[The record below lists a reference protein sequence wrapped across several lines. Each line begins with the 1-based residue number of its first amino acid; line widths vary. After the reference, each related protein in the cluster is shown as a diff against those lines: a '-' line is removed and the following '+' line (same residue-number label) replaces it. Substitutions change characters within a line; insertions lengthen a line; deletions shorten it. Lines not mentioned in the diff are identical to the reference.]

1 MQSRVQGLI
10 TEPPKHEGR
19 LVEWGPFI
27 VLSPLREAYEITNS
41 VSRTRKSAVAQITNT
56 IPARIRLAA
65 CGDEAAFTRERSTL
79 SCAIS
84 ALSISS
90 PHGGGTCLS
99 LLVESFIA
107 QVGVLRVP
115 FGGA

>member
-27 VLSPLREAYEITNS
+27 VLSPLREAYQITNS
-41 VSRTRKSAVAQITNT
+41 VSRTPKSAVAQITNT

-90 PHGGGTCLS
+90 PHGGGICLS

-107 QVGVLRVP
+107 QVDVLRVP
-115 FGGA
+115 FGGG

>member
-10 TEPPKHEGR
+10 TEPPKYEGR

-65 CGDEAAFTRERSTL
+65 CGDEAAFTRAEYSVLCDQR
-79 SCAIS
+79 AFHIV
-84 ALSISS
+84 APRRRYMPI
-90 PHGGGTCLS
+90 
-99 LLVESFIA
+99 FI
-107 QVGVLRVP
+107 G
-115 FGGA
+115 

>member
-1 MQSRVQGLI
+1 V
-10 TEPPKHEGR
+10 PWHK
-19 LVEWGPFI
+19 
-27 VLSPLREAYEITNS
+27 
-41 VSRTRKSAVAQITNT
+41 SRTRFQLGF
-56 IPARIRLAA
+56 LAA

-107 QVGVLRVP
+107 QVDVRRVP
-115 FGGA
+115 FGGG

>member
-1 MQSRVQGLI
+1 M
-10 TEPPKHEGR
+10 
-19 LVEWGPFI
+19 EWGPFI

-79 SCAIS
+79 SCAIT

-90 PHGGGTCLS
+90 PTEAVHAY
-99 LLVESFIA
+99 LLVEFIA

>member
-1 MQSRVQGLI
+1 
-10 TEPPKHEGR
+10 
-19 LVEWGPFI
+19 VEWGPFI
-27 VLSPLREAYEITNS
+27 VLSPLREAYQITNS
-41 VSRTRKSAVAQITNT
+41 VSRTPKSAVAQIT
-56 IPARIRLAA
+56 IPGRIRLAA

-107 QVGVLRVP
+107 HK
-115 FGGA
+115 